1 MVLPDLSIR
10 KKSSTTIAKSN
21 IKGRIF
27 AVLRMIALV
36 SFVHAEDVEELLV
49 ASAQEL
55 KDLKTKKTI

>member
-1 MVLPDLSIR
+1 MTL
-10 KKSSTTIAKSN
+10 
-21 IKGRIF
+21 KGRIF

-36 SFVHAEDVEELLV
+36 SFVYAEDVEELLV